1 MSREPHRISTTG
13 LYSKSSTGM
22 VVSLVTA
29 VTAPSQEGFTP
40 VFILCLMTGNSISAL
55 KVWPGMTLVSASARD
70 MAIVPSSGIPQASL
84 TFRSNIKDAD
94 AAWTIFTWLVS
105 SGVTWMVEDVR
116 LVEV

>member
-1 MSREPHRISTTG
+1 MSRESHRVSTTG

-29 VTAPSQEGFTP
+29 QEGLAPIFS
-40 VFILCLMTGNSISAL
+40 LSLMT
-55 KVWPGMTLVSASARD
+55 
-70 MAIVPSSGIPQASL
+70 SGIPQASL
-84 TFRSNIKDAD
+84 TFRSNITDAD
-94 AAWTIFTWLVS
+94 SSWTIFTRLVS

>member
-1 MSREPHRISTTG
+1 MSRESHRISTTG

-22 VVSLVTA
+22 AVSLVIA

-40 VFILCLMTGNSISAL
+40 IFSLSLMTANSISAL
-55 KVWPGMTLVSASARD
+55 YVWLGMTLVSASARD
-70 MAIVPSSGIPQASL
+70 MAIAPSSGIPQASL

-94 AAWTIFTWLVS
+94 SSWTIFTRLVS
-105 SGVTWMVEDVR
+105 SGVTWMVEDVQ